1 MNKFKKIVTVIMMGL
16 LTACAAPTSNIPTGT
31 TQASNPGNVTTNNVL
46 DTIKSNKKLVLGT
59 SADFPPFEW
68 HMIKD
73 GKDVVVGF
81 DISIAQE
88 IAKDMGVELI
98 IEDMNF
104 DSLIAAVQ
112 TGKVDMV
119 MAGMNPTAERQKEVD
134 FSAIYYNTGIGVLV
148 SKEKAEQY
156 TSLEQLSALN
166 IGAQKGSLSESLVKE
181 TLPNAKLTAMPKN
194 DALVLALKT
203 GRVDAVAVDKVV
215 GENFA
220 TVNKEIVMSQTI
232 QLNQADDGMA
242 IAVAKNNP
250 DLVEAINKTLNR
262 LMSEGKINE
271 FMLTNSNLMNE

>member
-1 MNKFKKIVTVIMMGL
+1 MNKFKKILAVIMTGL
-16 LTACAAPTSNIPTGT
+16 LAACAAPTSSVPTGT
-31 TQASNPGNVTTNNVL
+31 TQANKTSGATNNVL
-46 DTIKSNKKLVLGT
+46 NTIKSNKKLVLGT

-73 GKDVVVGF
+73 GKDTIVGF

-88 IAKDMGVELI
+88 IAKDLGVDLVV
-98 IEDMNF
+98 EDMNF

-112 TGKVDMV
+112 TGKVDIV
-119 MAGMNPTAERQKEVD
+119 MAGMNPTPERQKEVD
-134 FSAIYYNTGIGVLV
+134 FSQVYYNTGIGVLL
-148 SKEKAEQY
+148 SKENASKY
-156 TSLEQLSALN
+156 TSVDQLSTLN

-203 GRVDAVAVDKVV
+203 GRVDAVAIDKVV

-220 TVNKEIVMSQTI
+220 KVNKEVVMSSTVKFD
-232 QLNQADDGMA
+232 QADDGLA

-250 DLVEAINKTLNR
+250 DLVEIINKTLKR
-262 LMSEGKINE
+262 LIAEGKIDE
-271 FMLTNSNLMNE
+271 FMITNSNLMNE

>member
-1 MNKFKKIVTVIMMGL
+1 MMSSL
-16 LTACAAPTSNIPTGT
+16 LAACAAPTTNIPAGT
-31 TQASNPGNVTTNNVL
+31 TQVNKTNSATMNNVL
-46 DTIKSNKKLVLGT
+46 TTIKANKKLVLGT

-68 HMIKD
+68 HMMKD
-73 GKDVVVGF
+73 GKDTIVGF

-88 IAKDMGVELI
+88 IAKDLEVELV

-119 MAGMNPTAERQKEVD
+119 MAGMNPTTERQKEVD
-134 FSAIYYNTGIGVLV
+134 FSEIYYNTGIGVLV
-148 SKEKAEQY
+148 SQENAAKY
-156 TSLEQLSALN
+156 TSVEQLATLN

-203 GRVDAVAVDKVV
+203 GRIDAVAIDKVV

-220 TVNKEIVMSQTI
+220 KVNKEVVMSSTVQF
-232 QLNQADDGMA
+232 NQADDGLA
-242 IAVAKNNP
+242 VAVAKNNS
-250 DLVEAINKTLNR
+250 DLVVAINKTLKR
-262 LMSEGKINE
+262 LSTEGKIDE
-271 FMLTNSNLMNE
+271 FMIANSNLMNE

>member
-1 MNKFKKIVTVIMMGL
+1 MNKFKKILTVMMSSL
-16 LTACAAPTSNIPTGT
+16 LAACAAPTTNIPAGT
-31 TQASNPGNVTTNNVL
+31 TQVNKTNSATMNNVL
-46 DTIKSNKKLVLGT
+46 TTIKANKKLVLGT

-68 HMIKD
+68 HMMKD
-73 GKDVVVGF
+73 GKDTIVGF

-88 IAKDMGVELI
+88 IAKDLEVELV

-119 MAGMNPTAERQKEVD
+119 MAGMNPTTERQKEVD
-134 FSAIYYNTGIGVLV
+134 FSEIYYNTGIGVLV
-148 SKEKAEQY
+148 SQENAAKY
-156 TSLEQLSALN
+156 TSVEQLATLN

-203 GRVDAVAVDKVV
+203 GRIDAVAIDKVV

-220 TVNKEIVMSQTI
+220 KVNKEVVMSSTVQF
-232 QLNQADDGMA
+232 NQADDGLA
-242 IAVAKNNP
+242 VAVAKNNS
-250 DLVEAINKTLNR
+250 DLVVAINKTLKR
-262 LMSEGKINE
+262 LSTEGKIDE
-271 FMLTNSNLMNE
+271 FMIANSNLMNE